1 MGIVLSNSKV
11 CVTGAD
17 GFIGSHLV
25 EVLVAAGADVR
36 ALAFYNSF
44 GSNGWLDSLAG
55 NIRKH
60 VAIERGD
67 IRDPYLVDQFIE
79 GADVVLHL
87 AALVSIP
94 YSYVAPQSYIDVN
107 VTGTVNVLQAVRR
120 HEPALVIH
128 TSTSEVYGTALFT
141 PITEKHSMQGQSPYS
156 ASKIAAD
163 HFVESYSR
171 SFNLPAVVLRPF
183 NTYGPRQSERAVIPT
198 IIRQTLDK
206 ECESIRL
213 GDLSPIRDFS
223 FVGDTANAYLKLAE
237 AENVRF
243 GEAYNMGS
251 GIGTTIGSVADL
263 VRTITGCD
271 KPIVEDHDRKRPKK
285 SEVFELLASNE
296 RLTTVSD
303 WSPQVT
309 LLDGLKRTVDWWR
322 IAFAEGNVRRDKD
335 YLV

>member
-107 VTGTVNVLQAVRR
+107 VTGTVNVLQAVLWLGVVYS
-120 HEPALVIH
+120 HH
-128 TSTSEVYGTALFT
+128 GKTSHAGTKSLFR
-141 PITEKHSMQGQSPYS
+141 E
-156 ASKIAAD
+156 
-163 HFVESYSR
+163 
-171 SFNLPAVVLRPF
+171 
-183 NTYGPRQSERAVIPT
+183 
-198 IIRQTLDK
+198 
-206 ECESIRL
+206 
-213 GDLSPIRDFS
+213 
-223 FVGDTANAYLKLAE
+223 
-237 AENVRF
+237 
-243 GEAYNMGS
+243 
-251 GIGTTIGSVADL
+251 
-263 VRTITGCD
+263 
-271 KPIVEDHDRKRPKK
+271 
-285 SEVFELLASNE
+285 
-296 RLTTVSD
+296 
-303 WSPQVT
+303 
-309 LLDGLKRTVDWWR
+309 
-322 IAFAEGNVRRDKD
+322 
-335 YLV
+335 

>member
-1 MGIVLSNSKV
+1 MGISLSNSKV

-60 VAIERGD
+60 VAIERSD
-67 IRDPYLVDQFIE
+67 IRDPHLVDQFIE

-107 VTGTVNVLQAVRR
+107 VTGTVNVLQAARR
-120 HEPALVIH
+120 HKPALVIH
-128 TSTSEVYGTALFT
+128 TSTSEVYGTAVFT
-141 PITEKHSMQGQSPYS
+141 PITENHPLQGQSPYS
-156 ASKIAAD
+156 ASKISAD
-163 HFVESYSR
+163 HFVESYVR
-171 SFNLPAVVLRPF
+171 AFDLPAVVLRPF

-198 IIRQTLDK
+198 IIRQALD
-206 ECESIRL
+206 EQCEVIRL
-213 GDLSPIRDFS
+213 GDLSPIRDFN
-223 FVGDTANAYLKLAE
+223 FVSDVAEAYLKLAE
-237 AENVRF
+237 ADNIRF
-243 GEAYNMGS
+243 GEAYNAGTGVS
-251 GIGTTIGSVADL
+251 TTIGEVAEL
-263 VRTITGCD
+263 IRNITGCN
-271 KPIVEDHDRKRPKK
+271 KPVIEDNERKRPEK
-285 SEVFELLASNE
+285 SEVFELLASSE
-296 RLTTVSD
+296 KLRAISGWFPKTKL
-303 WSPQVT
+303 P
-309 LLDGLKRTVDWWR
+309 DGLERTVDWWR
-322 IAFAEGNVRRDKD
+322 KAFAQDSVRRDKD